1 MVLMSP
7 LEILHQAKER
17 LERLSEDRLRVA
29 ADFLAYLEDRESNEA
44 TEELLQ
50 IPGFLDDFRRAE
62 EEVRAGRL
70 TPVEALKRKA

>member
-1 MVLMSP
+1 MSP
-7 LEILHQAKER
+7 TEILHQAKER

-29 ADFLAYLEDRESNEA
+29 ADFLVYLEERESNEA

-62 EEVRAGRL
+62 KEVRAGRL

>member
-1 MVLMSP
+1 M
-7 LEILHQAKER
+7 EILHQAKER

-29 ADFLAYLEDRESNEA
+29 ADFLAYLEERESSEA

-62 EEVRAGRL
+62 GEVRAGRL
-70 TPVEALKRKA
+70 TPIEALKRKA

>member
-1 MVLMSP
+1 MVFMSP
-7 LEILHQAKER
+7 TEILHQAKER

-29 ADFLAYLEDRESNEA
+29 ADFLAYLEERESSEA

-62 EEVRAGRL
+62 GEVRSGRL